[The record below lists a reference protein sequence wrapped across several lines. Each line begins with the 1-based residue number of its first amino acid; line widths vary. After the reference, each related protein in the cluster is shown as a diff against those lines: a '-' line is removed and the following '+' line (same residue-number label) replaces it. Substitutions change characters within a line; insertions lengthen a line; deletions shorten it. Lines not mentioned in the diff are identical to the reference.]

1 MATEKHT
8 EDPNGAILFEFI
20 MNHNLMYGFKDGKFI
35 FNVDEQQINI
45 TKIAIYPDLELTK
58 MSALAS
64 YEFKTKVEDVNAAA
78 IIEATR
84 YLRTSLTNTETL
96 EDPKP
101 TAKTETKETKKDSD
115 KTPQEEDTK
124 EINEST
130 INNIKDIK
138 EASISIITDSLK
150 ISKQV
155 NLKPGVKTF
164 SIDFKPKE
172 ISKFINY
179 RESKKIK
186 IFVNGNEKRP
196 VEEKEFISR
205 ILPSIN
211 LEITLK

>member
-1 MATEKHT
+1 MSKQTHT
-8 EDPNGAILFEFI
+8 EDPNGAILFEFV

-45 TKIAIYPDLELTK
+45 TKLAIYPDLELTK

-64 YEFKTKVEDVNAAA
+64 YEYKTNVEDVNAAA

-84 YLRTSLTNTETL
+84 YLKTSLINTQTL

-101 TAKTETKETKKDSD
+101 TKKVEDKDSEETTQKD
-115 KTPQEEDTK
+115 KEK

-155 NLKPGVKTF
+155 HLKKGEKTF
-164 SIDFKPKE
+164 TIDFKPKE